1 MKVLKSFIIASQW
14 CATFSFAPHLPHN
27 KYTHT
32 FSRKTTSIASAN
44 VSLLDTIQSLFQPS
58 QSSNFMN
65 KQEIENTKNK
75 LLESCREGSGRK
87 EIESIMKELESLS
100 PMKGTAE
107 SSKLQKKWKM
117 EWTTEK
123 EINLFVDWNLSN
135 YVYQTIS
142 GNEIKN
148 GIEFKNG
155 GGLFVSGSLSV
166 PEDEMYEGKRT
177 NFEFTT
183 ATLDLAK
190 WGAFTIPPVG
200 AGWFE
205 TIYLDDELRV
215 DINSRNDILI
225 CTCE

>member
-1 MKVLKSFIIASQW
+1 MILLL
-14 CATFSFAPHLPHN
+14 TRFSLIFLLFHYLRISLHISSH
-27 KYTHT
+27 KY
-32 FSRKTTSIASAN
+32 R
-44 VSLLDTIQSLFQPS
+44 
-58 QSSNFMN
+58 
-65 KQEIENTKNK
+65 
-75 LLESCREGSGRK
+75 
-87 EIESIMKELESLS
+87 
-100 PMKGTAE
+100 
-107 SSKLQKKWKM
+107 